1 MAPHIRIGFRRWRRS
16 VFWVIIALV
25 ILEFPLTV
33 AALTLFGI
41 ADPDTYRTRL
51 WEDGHL
57 NGFNSDPSA
66 PLYAAANYQ
75 SIKIPI
81 IWSGYMTK
89 FNLIISVFS
98 MFLLLAKVVL
108 VPMHVLF
115 PILSFFIHGLEVGL
129 WSFSV
134 YGQSSSDTIDPKFKQ
149 NGPPWYITKSCSV
162 VFKPDNK
169 QYCEQAK
176 ASFYVAI
183 FMLLLFVVQL
193 VIAIQGMIFAPEPG
207 NTDDEMSISS
217 IGKGHS
223 TEETE
228 REWEMVQIPP
238 TP

>member
-81 IWSGYMTK
+81 IWSG
-89 FNLIISVFS
+89 
-98 MFLLLAKVVL
+98 
-108 VPMHVLF
+108 
-115 PILSFFIHGLEVGL
+115 
-129 WSFSV
+129 
-134 YGQSSSDTIDPKFKQ
+134 
-149 NGPPWYITKSCSV
+149 
-162 VFKPDNK
+162 
-169 QYCEQAK
+169 
-176 ASFYVAI
+176 
-183 FMLLLFVVQL
+183 
-193 VIAIQGMIFAPEPG
+193 
-207 NTDDEMSISS
+207 
-217 IGKGHS
+217 
-223 TEETE
+223 
-228 REWEMVQIPP
+228 
-238 TP
+238 